1 MNRSK
6 VPDPTLSFWVAKV
19 LTTGMGEAL
28 SDFMVRHFDPYLTV
42 GITAVVFA
50 VVLVVQ
56 IAAKRYIPWLYW
68 AAVVMVGVFGTMVA
82 DAAHVAAGI
91 PYFVS
96 APVFLV
102 VLIAVFV
109 VWQRTEHTVD
119 VHAIDTLRR
128 ELLYWSAVVAT
139 FALGTAAGD
148 LAAYV
153 FGLGFLVAGL
163 MFTSAIVV
171 VVLARAARLMAA
183 VPAFWIA
190 YILTRPVG
198 ASFAD
203 WFAVEPSRGGLGV
216 GTGAVSAIL
225 GACIVAIVA
234 WVSVRHERAR
244 RVALVTRS
252 AS

>member
-1 MNRSK
+1 MNRNK
-6 VPDPTLSFWVAKV
+6 VPEPTLSFWIAKV

-28 SDFMVRHFDPYLTV
+28 SDFLVRRFDPYLTV
-42 GITAVVFA
+42 GITALVFLG
-50 VVLVVQ
+50 VLVAQ
-56 IAAKRYIPWLYW
+56 IAARRFIPWLYW

-96 APVFLV
+96 APVFLI

-119 VHAIDTLRR
+119 VHTIDTTRR
-128 ELLYWSAVVAT
+128 ELLYWAAVVVT

-163 MFTSAIVV
+163 AFTSAIVV
-171 VVLARAARLMAA
+171 VVLARAARLLAA
-183 VPAFWIA
+183 VPAFWVA

-203 WFAVEPSRGGLGV
+203 WIAVEPARGGLGA
-216 GTGAVSAIL
+216 GTGPVSAVL
-225 GACIVAIVA
+225 GACIVVIVA
-234 WVSVRHERAR
+234 WMSVRHERAR
-244 RVALVTRS
+244 RVALA